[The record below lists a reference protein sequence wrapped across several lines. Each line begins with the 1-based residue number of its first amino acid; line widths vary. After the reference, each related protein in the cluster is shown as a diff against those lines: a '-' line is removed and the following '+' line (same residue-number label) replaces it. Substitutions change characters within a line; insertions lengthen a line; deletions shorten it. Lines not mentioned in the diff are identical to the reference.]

1 MPIESLNDPSLRALS
16 APTRKTTIV
25 FFRAIASTITLSI
38 FLTICSSASAEE
50 ASFPGEKGAWIG
62 GSTIYNDKPNGRIVV
77 VPPKPAEG
85 KPWVWRARFWGHQPG
100 FDQLMIEKG
109 YHIVYRD
116 VSNLYGAPEA
126 IQRWDDFYNYLR
138 KEHGFAEKAVLE
150 GMSRGGLIVYNWA
163 SANPDKVAVIYG
175 DAPVMDFKS
184 WPGAGHAGILR
195 SYSFKN
201 EDEAKNYT
209 GNPIDNLRPL
219 AKAGIPIIHV
229 VGDVDEVVP
238 VSENTSIAEKRYRAL
253 GGIFEVIHKKD
264 VGHKHRLKDPRP
276 LVHFVIGHTK

>member
-1 MPIESLNDPSLRALS
+1 MALESLNDPSATLVFLLQR
-16 APTRKTTIV
+16 RFQRDTIV
-25 FFRAIASTITLSI
+25 EGRFRLNGELENSLWRETREHHNRCRL
-38 FLTICSSASAEE
+38 AER
-50 ASFPGEKGAWIG
+50 G
-62 GSTIYNDKPNGRIVV
+62 N
-77 VPPKPAEG
+77 
-85 KPWVWRARFWGHQPG
+85 
-100 FDQLMIEKG
+100 
-109 YHIVYRD
+109 
-116 VSNLYGAPEA
+116 
-126 IQRWDDFYNYLR
+126 

-184 WPGAGHAGILR
+184 WPGAGHAGILK
-195 SYSFKN
+195 SYGFKN

-238 VSENTSIAEKRYRAL
+238 VSENTAIAKQRYDAL
-253 GGIFEVIHKKD
+253 GGVFEVIHKKD
-264 VGHKHRLKDPRP
+264 VGHKHGLKAPQP
-276 LVHFVIGHTK
+276 LVDFVIGHTKSRSK